1 MSFQLSREKA
11 ECVLLL
17 VHEIGF
23 FCVFSQP
30 VDYIIIG
37 RNMIFLR
44 LKSIE
49 VQYCNAEYDGRDR
62 KPQTIEN
69 SYWSN

>member
-1 MSFQLSREKA
+1 MSFQLSRGKA
-11 ECVLLL
+11 KCVLLL
-17 VHEIGF
+17 VHEFCF

-30 VDYIIIG
+30 VNYIIIG
-37 RNMIFLR
+37 RNKIFLR

-49 VQYCNAEYDGRDR
+49 GQYCNAEYDGRDR